1 MNRFVNK
8 ALAKIGQLDQKQIV
22 AIIKDL
28 NSDEEKLEAA
38 IESMREGV
46 VLVSSNHE
54 VEFISK
60 NCRNLI
66 PLFPPSRKR
75 DGWEGMMLDD
85 VIDSKE
91 LLSYVDECLRARHP
105 GKDEFDYPWGES
117 VKTIRARVE
126 YGETLLGSFLIILED
141 VTEKNLKEAKL
152 HQCEYL
158 ASMTTMAASVAHEI
172 KNPLAGMKIY
182 LDLMN
187 RKLKKNGSITLEA
200 SKQYLD
206 VLYEEI
212 DRLNSIVVDYL
223 FAVRPMNVIL
233 RLQDLEPTI
242 RETVDFVMPEL
253 AQHHV
258 RIHTVFKSSVT
269 RIAFDAEK
277 IKQVLLNLIRNAM
290 AAMPH
295 GGDIT
300 LSLDLDGDSVVLD
313 VGDTGC
319 GIKAEDLGKIFEPYF
334 TTKGDKGT
342 GLGLTIVYKIMKEH
356 HGDVTVSSKWGE
368 GTVFHLF
375 FPVPEEERLR
385 LAGSSQEIDGSG
397 EEVK

>member
-8 ALAKIGQLDQKQIV
+8 ALAKIGQLDQKQVI

-38 IESMREGV
+38 IEAMQEGV
-46 VLVSSNHE
+46 ILVSSGHE
-54 VEFISK
+54 VEFVSQ
-60 NCRNLI
+60 NCRTLI
-66 PLFPPSRKR
+66 PLFAPSHKR
-75 DGWEGMMLDD
+75 PGWEGMMLDD

-91 LLSYVDECLRARHP
+91 VLSYVDACLRGSRP
-105 GKDEFDYPWGES
+105 VKDEFDFPWGETI
-117 VKTIRARVE
+117 KTIRVRVVR
-126 YGETLLGSFLIILED
+126 TDALLGSFLVILDD
-141 VTEKNLKEAKL
+141 VTEDNQKEAKL
-152 HQCEYL
+152 HQSEYL

-182 LDLMN
+182 LDLMS
-187 RKLKKNGSITLEA
+187 RKLKKDGSMTQEQ

-223 FAVRPMNVIL
+223 FAVRPMNVVL

-242 RETVDFVMPEL
+242 NETVEFVRPEL
-253 AQHHV
+253 SQHKV
-258 RIHTVFKSSVT
+258 RIHTSFSSSVT
-269 RIAFDAEK
+269 RVEYDAEK
-277 IKQVLLNLIRNAM
+277 IKQMLLNLVRNAM
-290 AAMPH
+290 AAMPG

-300 LSLDLDGDSVVLD
+300 LSLDLDGDSVVLG
-313 VGDTGC
+313 VEDTGT
-319 GIKAEDLGKIFEPYF
+319 GIKPEHLGKIFEPYF

-356 HGDVTVSSKWGE
+356 HGDVTVSSKVGE
-368 GTVFHLF
+368 GTTFRLF
-375 FPVPEEERLR
+375 FPVPEAERLR
-385 LAGSSQEIDGSG
+385 LTGLDKNIDGSG
-397 EEVK
+397 EEVR